1 MEVCVKAEQR
11 RLGLAH
17 FAFYR
22 AYLEGPEAI
31 NIAFLA
37 DHYLHCGRDPRR
49 VRATLRWLQDELGAA
64 ARRINDR
71 DAIRLL
77 RLPKRLGDPED
88 TALDTPSLEEYRELY
103 DPDGVYNETDL
114 LLLYRAAYP
123 QATLSRQ
130 ERRGLRL
137 RERRLDALRRLEQVI
152 AEAPASHHPVDAW
165 FDPSIATRLQAVKID
180 TLDRL
185 VSTINGLGYR
195 WFARVPRLG
204 PESAER
210 IVTWLRANAATLMPN
225 ILDRALTPIRS
236 QSRVDLLASQIP
248 TSPVRCLENMQV
260 PNGLSGAEGS
270 NRAAVTRNQTGANN
284 DWEAI
289 QAWLATHPSGSATWR
304 SYRAQAE
311 RILAWSVFKCGKAL
325 SSLNVADI
333 TAYRAFMENPT
344 PDWIAPRGIERWSSH
359 WRPFAGPLA
368 PSSRAT
374 AHRILRALFG
384 WLVEM
389 RYLDFNPWVG
399 NKLHALERE
408 ASTMKVEHAF
418 TRAQYRQVM
427 DIAERYVDTPWG
439 QRARFML
446 IFAYGTG
453 LRVSE
458 MSAAKLEA
466 IESHW
471 IDSAT
476 GEAWT
481 LTVRGKGSKKRT
493 VPLATPVM
501 EALLVYLRERGLR
514 EAPTHWEPNT
524 PLIAGLTNT
533 GRHRHTALTAD
544 ALANA
549 FETLFQRTAG
559 HLAEKDPK
567 SARRIGQASTHW
579 MRHTTCT
586 HMLQSG
592 TPFHL
597 VQETM
602 GHATP
607 ATTLRYTMTDLEQ
620 RIRAA
625 EGFMSER

>member
-1 MEVCVKAEQR
+1 VKSDQR
-11 RLGLAH
+11 RLSLAH

-49 VRATLRWLQDELGAA
+49 VRALLRWLQDELGAA
-64 ARRINDR
+64 ARRIDDR

-77 RLPKRLGDPED
+77 RLPKRLGDPQD
-88 TALDTPSLEEYRELY
+88 VASNTPSLEEYREQH

-114 LLLYRAAYP
+114 LLQYRAAYP

-152 AEAPASHHPVDAW
+152 AEAPVSHHPVKAW
-165 FDPSIATRLQAVKID
+165 LDPTIVKRLHAVKID
-180 TLDRL
+180 TLERL
-185 VSTINGLGYR
+185 VSMINGLGYR
-195 WFARVPRLG
+195 WFARIPRLG

-210 IVTWLRANAATLMPN
+210 IVTWIRANATTLTPN
-225 ILDRALTPIRS
+225 IVERALTPLRS
-236 QSRVDLLASQIP
+236 QSRVELLASQVP

-260 PNGLSGAEGS
+260 PHGLSGEDGS
-270 NRAAVTRNQTGANN
+270 NRAAVTRNQTGASN
-284 DWEAI
+284 DLEAV
-289 QAWLATHPSGSATWR
+289 QAWLATHPEGSATWR

-325 SSLNVADI
+325 SSLDVADI
-333 TAYRAFMENPT
+333 TAYRAFMENPSL
-344 PDWIAPRGIERWSSH
+344 DWIAPRGVERWSSH

-374 AHRILRALFG
+374 AHRILHAFFA
-384 WLVEM
+384 WLVDM

-399 NKLHALERE
+399 NRLHALERE
-408 ASTMKVEHAF
+408 ASSMKVHHAL
-418 TRAQYRQVM
+418 TRAQYRHVM
-427 DIAERYVDTPWG
+427 DFAERCADTHWG

-458 MSAAKLEA
+458 MASATLGSLETQWVDEA
-466 IESHW
+466 IG
-471 IDSAT
+471 T
-476 GEAWT
+476 AWT
-481 LTVRGKGSKKRT
+481 LTVKGKGARKRI
-493 VPLATPVM
+493 VPLPTPLM
-501 EALLVYLRERGLR
+501 EALHRYLRERGLQ
-514 EAPTHWEPNT
+514 EAPTHWAPDT
-524 PLIAGLTNT
+524 PLIAGLTARRCHRPT
-533 GRHRHTALTAD
+533 GLTAD
-544 ALANA
+544 ALADA
-549 FETLFQRTAG
+549 FKGLFQQAAG
-559 HLAEKDPK
+559 HLASTDPQ
-567 SARRIGQASTHW
+567 SARRIDQASTHW

-586 HMLQSG
+586 HMLAKG
-592 TPFHL
+592 VPLHL

-602 GHATP
+602 GHASP
-607 ATTLRYTMTDLEQ
+607 ATTSRYVTTDLEL

-625 EGFMSER
+625 EGFMSADR